1 MVQCNKQH
9 LAALPPYVSRYIPM
23 SVFRSLVSAIVLSWL
38 DYCNSLLIDLPLT
51 HILHLQS
58 VQNATARLL
67 ST

>member
-9 LAALPPYVSRYIPM
+9 LAALPPYVSRYIPT
-23 SVFRSLVSAIVLSWL
+23 SAFLVSAIVLSWL
-38 DYCNSLLIDLPLT
+38 DYCNSLVIDWPLT
-51 HILHLQS
+51 HIRHLQS